1 MAQVPTGKIAFGLE
15 KPAPGKLD
23 QRVVEYAGW
32 ACSPSGEEF
41 TDVRAVLDGKPFLG
55 LYGLVRPDLVA
66 VFPDSPPARG
76 AGFRVW
82 VRPWLGAR
90 TLVFELLDRGYRWR
104 EFHRIEIETGGDL
117 PAQRPKPLLPAKF
130 VSESLFQLYRYFHYR
145 RGAEIRREGRRIL
158 AEITTDCMVIYPG
171 ADLHGVQEIP
181 GHWIHALYDKFRLN
195 GWAFS
200 EARTIRQIT
209 ASIGPGRDNRLI
221 HGQARE
227 DVATYN
233 PAWPQALKSNFYGLV
248 DIPRDTPSPAAL
260 KIFVEYTDGEKVL
273 FFTKRLFLNKQDE
286 HSGPVPVYSEALFW
300 RCTWALLGQVVA
312 GTVKVDDWKE
322 LRRQVLQ
329 CRRDLQAAMVRKSDR
344 AASAPAASAPAA
356 DPFQLWLANNR
367 LSRNLVRLLA
377 ADGARLAATGPK
389 ISLAVPLYN
398 TPVAYL
404 EELIEC
410 VRAQYYPHWELC
422 LADDASPQPH
432 VVRIARAAAEAD
444 PRIRLVVRERNG
456 HIAEA
461 TNSALDLCTGAFVGL
476 LDHDDLLP
484 PDALLHVAEAIV
496 ASPDAG
502 YFYTDEDK
510 INEAG
515 ERYDPQFKGAWNP
528 EMAITHN
535 FTHHLSVI
543 RRDLIDRAGR
553 LRPGFTGA
561 QDIDLFLRV
570 FELLR
575 PDQVVHVPFI
585 CYHWR
590 SHPESTASHGG
601 QKGYLFDAARR
612 SIAETLV
619 RRDLRASPFLP
630 PLCEKFALCLHQLK
644 WDPALLAENSV
655 TIVIPTRDR
664 ADLLQKCL
672 DSVTRTTDRRHV
684 QVIVV
689 DDHSTD
695 AATLALLAAL
705 PARTDLDARVLRDD
719 SADGRFS
726 YSRLVNLGTAAAS
739 TPLVLHLNNDVEA
752 LAPGWLEDM
761 VGWMSVPGVGVVGAR
776 LIHPDQTLNHAGI
789 IVGAQGGLADA
800 LFAGLPKD
808 DLGPLFLPHC
818 ARDVTA
824 VTGACLL
831 TRTDLYRQL
840 GGFDATDFEVAYN
853 DIDYCLRAQA
863 AGFRTVFTPQAV
875 LQHLGSA
882 TRGKAYSE
890 REHLAFV
897 RRHGLHHDPY
907 LSEVLEYQPPHLRPR
922 TTDHRYARRPVA
934 MRVLIVTHNLRF
946 EGASLIACDLARWF
960 SRQPGVSVRVVA
972 MEEGPVRREYEE
984 AGLRLDLVDP
994 APFYGTKAPEK
1005 FDDAVAAFARD
1016 CDWRECDLVIGN
1028 TLASFWAVPVAAALG
1043 KSSVLY
1049 VHESNPVKAFFAPS
1063 LSPFVQPRAEEALR
1077 RANRVVFT
1085 AHATRRVFENLNS
1098 RDNFRVLPT
1107 WQDLGAMREF
1117 AAAHGRDELRR
1128 KHSLD
1133 PAATWIA
1140 NIGSICVRKGQ
1151 HIFLRAIDHL
1161 HKHEPAFFAGRPPV
1175 RYLLVG
1181 SRPGI
1186 YTESLLH
1193 DIELLGHKDKFV
1205 IVDETREVFDFYR
1218 LSDIFVCTSF
1228 EESSPRVLIEA
1239 ATFRLPIISTN
1250 VNGIPEMFV
1259 DKDEALLLPAG
1270 DHLKLAAALKQVL
1283 LAVWAGD
1290 DKMASMAHSRV
1301 HRFFDINQSM
1311 PRHLANAREA
1321 YLSEPTA

>member
-1 MAQVPTGKIAFGLE
+1 MPAHPTGEIAFGLE
-15 KPAPGKLD
+15 KPAQGKLD
-23 QRVVEYAGW
+23 QPVVEFAGW
-32 ACSPSGEEF
+32 ACSPTGEEF

-55 LYGLVRPDLVA
+55 LYGLVRPDLVPI
-66 VFPDSPPARG
+66 FPHSPPARG
-76 AGFRVW
+76 AGFRIW

-90 TLVFELLDRGYRWR
+90 TLVFELLDRSYRWR
-104 EFHRIEIETGGDL
+104 EFHRLAVEPGGAL
-117 PAQRPKPLLPAKF
+117 PARRPKPVLPAKF
-130 VSESLFQLYRYFHYR
+130 ISESLFHLYRYFHYR
-145 RGAEIRREGRRIL
+145 RAAEVRREARRIL
-158 AEITTDCMVIYPG
+158 AEITTECMIIYPG

-200 EARTIRQIT
+200 EQRTIKQIT

-227 DVATYN
+227 DVAAYN
-233 PAWPQALKSNFYGLV
+233 PTWPQALKSNFYGLV

-286 HSGPVPVYSEALFW
+286 HTGPVPVYSERLFW
-300 RCTWALLGQVVA
+300 RCATSLLLPVLA
-312 GTVKVDDWKE
+312 GRVRVDDWKE
-322 LRRQVLQ
+322 LRRQVLV
-329 CRRDLQAAMVRKSDR
+329 CRRELQEAMVRKSTR
-344 AASAPAASAPAA
+344 PAVAAPPRVT
-356 DPFQLWLANNR
+356 DPYQLWLANNK
-367 LSRNLVRLLA
+367 LSRNLARLLA
-377 ADGARLAATGPK
+377 ADGTRLAARGPK

-398 TPVAYL
+398 TPEHFL
-404 EELIEC
+404 EELIES
-410 VRAQYYPHWELC
+410 VTLQHYPHWELC

-432 VVRIARAAAEAD
+432 VARMLRAAAAAD
-444 PRIRLVVRERNG
+444 PRIKFVVRPQNG

-461 TNSALDLCTGAFVGL
+461 TNSALDLCTGEFVGL
-476 LDHDDLLP
+476 VDHDDLLP
-484 PDALLHVAEAIV
+484 PDALLHVAEAIL
-496 ASPDAG
+496 ANPGAG

-553 LRPGFTGA
+553 MRGGFTGA

-570 FELLR
+570 FELLA
-575 PDQVVHVPFI
+575 PDQIVHVPFI
-585 CYHWR
+585 GYHWR

-612 SIAETLV
+612 SITEAIA
-619 RRDLRASPFLP
+619 RRGLRASPYLP
-630 PLCEKFALCLHQLK
+630 PLCEKFALCLHQLR
-644 WDPALLAENSV
+644 WDPALLPENPV
-655 TIVIPTRDR
+655 TIVIPTRNR
-664 ADLLQKCL
+664 ADLLRRCL
-672 DSVTRTTDRRHV
+672 DSLARTTDRRWV
-684 QVIVV
+684 RVLVV
-689 DDHSTD
+689 DDHSTEKD
-695 AATLALLAAL
+695 TLDYLATL
-705 PARTDLDARVLRDD
+705 PSRPDLDCQVLVNAAAGDK
-719 SADGRFS
+719 FS
-726 YSRLVNLGTAAAS
+726 YSHLVNLGTAAAA

-752 LAPGWLEDM
+752 LEPGWLEDM
-761 VGWMSVPGVGVVGAR
+761 VGWLSVPGVGVVGAK
-776 LIHPDQTLNHAGI
+776 LVHADQTLNHAGI

-808 DLGPLFLPHC
+808 DLGYLFLPHC
-818 ARDVTA
+818 ARNVTA

-840 GGFDATDFEVAYN
+840 GGFDSADFEVAYN

-875 LQHLGSA
+875 LQHIGSA
-882 TRGKAYSE
+882 TRGRAYSE

-897 RRHGLHHDPY
+897 QRHGLHRDPY
-907 LSEVLEYQPPHLRPR
+907 LSEVLEYHPPHLRPLS
-922 TTDHRYARRPVA
+922 TDHRYARRPVT
-934 MRVLIVTHNLRF
+934 MRVLFVTHNLRF

-960 SRQPGVSVRVVA
+960 ARQPGVSVRVVS
-972 MEEGPVRREYEE
+972 MEDGPVRKEYAD
-984 AGLRLDLVDP
+984 AGLRLEIVDP
-994 APFYGTKAPEK
+994 APFYRAKAPEL
-1005 FDDAVAAFARD
+1005 FDDAIAAFARD
-1016 CDWRECDLVIGN
+1016 CDWQDADLIVGN
-1028 TLASFWAVPVAAALG
+1028 TLASFWSVHVAGALG

-1049 VHESNPVKAFFAPS
+1049 IHESNPIKTFFAPS
-1063 LSPFVQPRAEEALR
+1063 LSPFVQPRVEEAVR
-1077 RANRVVFT
+1077 KANRVVFT
-1085 AHATRRVFENLNS
+1085 AHASRRVFENLNT

-1107 WQDLGAMREF
+1107 WQDLRAMREF
-1117 AAAHGRDELRR
+1117 AAGHGKTDLRQ
-1128 KHSLD
+1128 KHQLD

-1161 HKHEPAFFAGRPPV
+1161 HKHDPGFFQGRPPV
-1175 RYLLVG
+1175 RYLLVS

-1205 IVDETREVFDFYR
+1205 IVDETREVFDYYQ
-1218 LSDIFVCTSF
+1218 LSDVFVCTSF

-1283 LAVWAGD
+1283 LQHWAGD
-1290 DKMASMAHSRV
+1290 DKMASMAYSRV

-1321 YLSEPTA
+1321 YLSEPTV